1 MSERRSR
8 AMQRLNYAAI
18 FSEGLNADGWIEIE
32 PVAHLTRPQFVNDL
46 RTAAASRGLNI
57 QAMWASKGWMMIQV
71 TRIAEPTPEP
81 AQGSQQS

>member
-1 MSERRSR
+1 
-8 AMQRLNYAAI
+8 
-18 FSEGLNADGWIEIE
+18 
-32 PVAHLTRPQFVNDL
+32 
-46 RTAAASRGLNI
+46 LNI